1 MTASE
6 TEAGIN
12 PISIMPPDEFR
23 NMRRFDVLYR
33 LPFEGTTNLAA
44 QGFCE
49 FSGDVRL
56 NRFNPI
62 ALARLLSN
70 LNSLPAN
77 TRTGVIESLDEMITS
92 PPQFYAEATA
102 DGIRTMSISDKYWGE
117 TEAERIIA
125 ADAINEFFE
134 PVRNTEDPQDAFG
147 LLDYYEEP
155 EGYRL
160 ADEPEIKLNR
170 LHKYL
175 QKTLATEETQELTR
189 EGTPLSDGAFLS
201 AMEKGLY
208 SLTPEGGVK
217 EAVAGFLVFSREMQ
231 TGHFEPIS
239 LARMLS
245 GLSTLPVALR
255 TNMCELIFEPLM
267 DKNKGLLTLFLK
279 RFGYPAKPLFNEDG
293 LLVEPDV
300 NPKPIAFSSC
310 YIKATGEQKMR
321 AIRNIRVSFKRL
333 GVEHA
338 GLLYGFGLLQR
349 NAGGGVVL
357 QPSPLF
363 SLNQFYA
370 CIGKLIKSPDQVIQ
384 PPKK

>member
-12 PISIMPPDEFR
+12 PITIMPPDEFR

-33 LPFEGTTNLAA
+33 LPFEGTTSLAA

-70 LNSLPAN
+70 LNFLPAN
-77 TRTGVIESLDEMITS
+77 ARTGVIESLDEMITS

-102 DGIRTMSISDKYWGE
+102 DGRRTMSISDKYWDE
-117 TEAERIIA
+117 TEAERMSA
-125 ADAINEFFE
+125 VDAINEFFE
-134 PVRNTEDPQDAFG
+134 PVRNTEGPQDAFG

-160 ADEPEIKLNR
+160 ADEPEIKINR
-170 LHKYL
+170 LHEYL
-175 QKTLATEETQELTR
+175 QKTLATEVTQKLTT
-189 EGTPLSDGAFLS
+189 EGTPLSPGAFLS

-208 SLTPEGGVK
+208 SLTPEGPVK

-245 GLSTLPVALR
+245 GLSSLPITLR
-255 TNMCELIFEPLM
+255 TNMCELTLGQLL
-267 DKNKGLLTLFLK
+267 DKEDKKRGLLRLFQK
-279 RFGYPAKPLFNEDG
+279 HYGYPDKPD
-293 LLVEPDV
+293 PTA
-300 NPKPIAFSSC
+300 PISYAQVKDIPLSST
-310 YIKATGEQKMR
+310 YTQATDEEKMR
-321 AIRNIRVSFKRL
+321 AIRNIAGSFKEL
-333 GVEHA
+333 GVDHR

-349 NAGGGVVL
+349 NAGGVVAL
-357 QPSPLF
+357 HPSPVF
-363 SLNQFYA
+363 SLNQFIA
-370 CIGKLIKSPDQVIQ
+370 CVDRVIKTPDQVIQ
-384 PPKK
+384 PLRT